1 MNRIDWNALDETA
14 QRDALAR
21 PTQSRAEELRHGVGQ
36 IIAAVRERGDTAL
49 RELSAKY
56 DRCTLDVIEV
66 DEAEFAAAEVSLDPV
81 LKAAIHEA
89 AARIA
94 LFHRA
99 AAPQPVGVDT
109 APGVRV
115 ERMLRPISRVGLYV
129 PAGSAPLPS
138 TALPADAA
146 AVYERFASAY
156 GPFRDQV
163 AVLAHVPP
171 ALVHLCDML
180 MELKAR
186 RAVPWR
192 YIELAVVVVSKLN
205 ACAYC
210 VSHHAPVLQIEG
222 LSVEAIAVL
231 PGIDHPE
238 LDDVDRLVVEY
249 ARVVTEQPG
258 RIRDAI
264 FSRLRQHF
272 NDAQIVEMTLRIAL
286 VGFYNRF
293 NDALQ
298 IDDGVAVVGRALP
311 GETTHEGVSST

>member
-1 MNRIDWNALDETA
+1 V
-14 QRDALAR
+14 
-21 PTQSRAEELRHGVGQ
+21 P
-36 IIAAVRERGDTAL
+36 
-49 RELSAKY
+49 
-56 DRCTLDVIEV
+56 
-66 DEAEFAAAEVSLDPV
+66 
-81 LKAAIHEA
+81 
-89 AARIA
+89 
-94 LFHRA
+94 
-99 AAPQPVGVDT
+99 
-109 APGVRV
+109 RV
-115 ERMLRPISRVGLYV
+115 T
-129 PAGSAPLPS
+129 PLPS